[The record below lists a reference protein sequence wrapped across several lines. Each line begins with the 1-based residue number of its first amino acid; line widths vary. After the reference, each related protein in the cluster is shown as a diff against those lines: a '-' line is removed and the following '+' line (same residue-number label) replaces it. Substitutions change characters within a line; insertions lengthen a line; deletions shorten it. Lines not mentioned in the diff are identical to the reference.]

1 MGCATFIACATRFRV
16 QTDAPELTDGKGVER
31 LGLVLDAGRVQN
43 RAPMAAHDAA
53 ELSPDEFA
61 PMRDAPAFRPR
72 GQRDRPRVA
81 AEVIS
86 RINPE
91 V

>member
-1 MGCATFIACATRFRV
+1 
-16 QTDAPELTDGKGVER
+16 
-31 LGLVLDAGRVQN
+31 
-43 RAPMAAHDAA
+43 MAAHDAA
-53 ELSPDEFA
+53 EVSADEFA

-81 AEVIS
+81 AEVMS